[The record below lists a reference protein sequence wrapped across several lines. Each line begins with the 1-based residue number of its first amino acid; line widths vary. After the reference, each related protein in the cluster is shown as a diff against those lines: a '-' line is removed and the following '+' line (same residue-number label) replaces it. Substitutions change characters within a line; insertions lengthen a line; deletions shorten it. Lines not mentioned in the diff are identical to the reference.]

1 MFRGKDLDNIS
12 NVMKHLEKK
21 IDILEGYLNKEKK
34 VYEKRLQDLEKTCKD
49 QDNKLGSTRVQLEGA
64 NKKIEEITK
73 QTKNATEKTSS
84 YTGFQKDIKK
94 QLNDSS
100 TIFKGDI
107 EKLQSQFSD
116 FENLFES
123 FKNELEQEKQF
134 VEERDKE
141 IVKLEAKIKEQEIL
155 LKEKAGR
162 ISKLDKELAGITEK
176 IGKTQTERAG
186 IEGNLQQIASE
197 RDESKKKFK
206 ALQTKYE
213 EIKTKIGPSLSQNE
227 NIRKILKSSDEGRIY
242 LELEKATPKI
252 LTIDELAE
260 RLDKS
265 AVILK
270 TILISMHEI
279 SVLEFDPVSRKI
291 TLN

>member
-12 NVMKHLEKK
+12 NVIKHLEKK

-34 VYEKRLQDLEKTCKD
+34 IYEKRLLDLEKTCKD

-64 NKKIEEITK
+64 NKKIEEIGK
-73 QTKNATEKTSS
+73 QTKNASEKTSS
-84 YTGFQKDIKK
+84 YTDFQKDIKK

-107 EKLQSQFSD
+107 EKLQTQFSD
-116 FENLFES
+116 FENLLETFR
-123 FKNELEQEKQF
+123 NEIEQEKII
-134 VEERDKE
+134 VEERDKQ
-141 IVKLEAKIKEQEIL
+141 IVELEAKIKEQEIL

-162 ISKLDKELAGITEK
+162 INKLDKELAGITER

-197 RDESKKKFK
+197 RDEFKKNFK
-206 ALQTKYE
+206 ALKTKYE
-213 EIKTKIGPSLSQNE
+213 EMKTKVGPSLSQNE

-242 LELEKATPKI
+242 LELEKALPKI
-252 LTIDELAE
+252 LTIDELSE

-279 SVLEFDPVSRKI
+279 SVLEFDPISRNI

>member
-12 NVMKHLEKK
+12 NVIKHLEKK

-34 VYEKRLQDLEKTCKD
+34 IYEKRLQDLEKTCND

-73 QTKNATEKTSS
+73 QTKGATEKTSS
-84 YTGFQKDIKK
+84 YAIFQKDIKK

-116 FENLFES
+116 FENLFET
-123 FKNELEQEKQF
+123 FKTELDQEKII

-141 IVKLEAKIKEQEIL
+141 IVKLEAKIKEQVIL
-155 LKEKAGR
+155 LKEKTGR
-162 ISKLDKELAGITEK
+162 INKLDKEISGITEK

-186 IEGNLQQIASE
+186 IEGSLQQIASE
-197 RDESKKKFK
+197 RDEFKKNFK

-242 LELEKATPKI
+242 LELEKASPKI